1 MVERD
6 RNGGRVMTTA
16 TTTTPARTRSGS
28 VPAHA
33 PAAADL
39 ERLATYPH
47 VVVSWIDDAGY
58 PMSVATDFTVDHA
71 AGSVRLATP
80 GGAPIPTDRELG
92 VVGSHIRPQP
102 GIGYDERR
110 YLQLWGRI
118 DGEAFVPSRAW
129 GWDEHE
135 VPFFEYSERS
145 VPQSRRYLAD
155 LSREKG
161 RTIRPRL
168 SPFWLA
174 LRTTR
179 LPFLSATFVPVLLG
193 IAVAASDGAF
203 TWWTALLTLIGGSFA
218 HLGINVT
225 NDIFDTLSGA
235 DEANTTPTQ
244 FSGGSR
250 VAVYDLVSVRGLS
263 WLALALFGVAAAIGL
278 ALVAITGSLTLLWI
292 GVAGIAV
299 GVAYTAPPLKLV
311 YRGLGEI
318 AVAVG
323 FGPIMLLG
331 AYVVQTGRLAWEPF
345 VLSLVP
351 GILIALILYVNEI
364 PDRRSDAEAGK
375 RTLPVRL
382 PPATIRT
389 GYLVAAIAAFAIIV
403 AGVVGG
409 LFPWPALVALVA
421 LPMALKVHEGLK
433 VHYDSPYTLMAVM
446 GTNVNLNLAVGGL
459 LLAAY
464 AGWIAVTLIA
474 G

>member
-1 MVERD
+1 MAIE
-6 RNGGRVMTTA
+6 A
-16 TTTTPARTRSGS
+16 PTRPGS
-28 VPAHA
+28 VPAHD
-33 PAAADL
+33 PTGADL

-47 VVVSWIDDAGY
+47 VVVSWIDDDGY
-58 PMSVATDFTVDHA
+58 PISVATTFTVDLA
-71 AGSVRLATP
+71 AGTVKLTP
-80 GGAPIPTDRELG
+80 PAGLPIPTDRQIG
-92 VVGSHIRPQP
+92 VLGSHIRPQP

-110 YLQLWGRI
+110 YLQLWGRSS
-118 DGEAFVPSRAW
+118 DGSTFAPARAW
-129 GWDEHE
+129 GWDETE

-145 VPQSRRYLAD
+145 VPQSRRYLAA
-155 LSREKG
+155 LSEEKG

-179 LPFLSATFVPVLLG
+179 LPFLSATAVPVFLG
-193 IAVAASDGAF
+193 IAVAASHGAF

-235 DEANTTPTQ
+235 DDANTTPTQ

-250 VAVYDLVSVRGLS
+250 VAVYDLVSIRGLS
-263 WLALALFGVAAAIGL
+263 WLAIGLFAVAGAIGL
-278 ALVAITGSLTLLWI
+278 LLVAITQSLTLLWI
-292 GVAGIAV
+292 GLAGVIV

-318 AVAVG
+318 AVAIG

-331 AYVVQTGRLAWEPF
+331 AYVVQTGELAWEPF

-351 GILIALILYVNEI
+351 GLLIALILYVNEI

-382 PPATIRT
+382 PPETVRT
-389 GYLVAAIAAFAIIV
+389 GYLVVAMAAFAIIV
-403 AGVVGG
+403 GGVLGG
-409 LFPWPALVALVA
+409 LFPWPTLIALAAVPIALR
-421 LPMALKVHEGLK
+421 VHQGLK

-446 GTNVNLNLAVGGL
+446 GTNVNLNLIVGGL
-459 LLAAY
+459 LLVAY
-464 AGWIAVTLIA
+464 VATIVLRLNVP
-474 G
+474 

>member
-1 MVERD
+1 MA
-6 RNGGRVMTTA
+6 TA
-16 TTTTPARTRSGS
+16 TAPMRSGS
-28 VPAHA
+28 IPAHA
-33 PAAADL
+33 PSATDL
-39 ERLATYPH
+39 ERLATYPY

-58 PMSVATDFTVDHA
+58 PTSVATSFEADASAGTVRVA
-71 AGSVRLATP
+71 APAGM
-80 GGAPIPTDRELG
+80 PIPTDREISLT
-92 VVGSHIRPQP
+92 GSHIRPQP
-102 GIGYDERR
+102 GVGYDERR
-110 YLQLWGRI
+110 YLQLWGRS
-118 DGEAFVPSRAW
+118 DGATFTPSRAW
-129 GWDEHE
+129 GWDETE

-145 VPQSRRYLAD
+145 VPQSRRYLAA
-155 LSREKG
+155 LSAEKG

-179 LPFLSATFVPVLLG
+179 LPFLSATAVPVLLG
-193 IAVAASDGAF
+193 IAVAASHGAF

-225 NDIFDTLSGA
+225 NDVFDTLSGA
-235 DEANTTPTQ
+235 DDANTTPTQ

-250 VAVYDLVSVRGLS
+250 VAVYDLVSIRGLS
-263 WLALALFGVAAAIGL
+263 WLAIGLFAAAGAIGL
-278 ALVAITGSLTLLWI
+278 LLVWITQSLLLLWI
-292 GVAGIAV
+292 GIAGVVV

-318 AVAVG
+318 AVALG

-331 AYVVQTGRLAWEPF
+331 AYVVQTGELAWEPF

-382 PPATIRT
+382 APDTVRT
-389 GYLVAAIAAFAIIV
+389 GYLVAALAAFAIILG
-403 AGVVGG
+403 GVVGG
-409 LFPWPALVALVA
+409 LFPWPTLVALAAVPIA
-421 LPMALKVHEGLK
+421 LRVYQGLK

-446 GTNVNLNLAVGGL
+446 GTNVNLNLVVGGL
-459 LLAAY
+459 LLIGYVVAIVL
-464 AGWIAVTLIA
+464 GL
-474 G
+474 

>member
-1 MVERD
+1 MAVQ
-6 RNGGRVMTTA
+6 
-16 TTTTPARTRSGS
+16 TPPRPRSSS

-33 PAAADL
+33 PTREDL

-47 VVVSWIDDAGY
+47 VVVSWIDDDGY
-58 PMSVATDFTVDHA
+58 PTSVATGFEVDLEALTVTLGPTAD
-71 AGSVRLATP
+71 
-80 GGAPIPTDRELG
+80 PIPGDREIG
-92 VVGSHIRPQP
+92 VLGSHIRPQA
-102 GIGYDERR
+102 GVGYDQRR
-110 YLQLWGRI
+110 YLELWGRVA
-118 DGEAFVPSRAW
+118 DGRTLTATRAW
-129 GWDEHE
+129 GWDENE

-145 VPQSRRYLAD
+145 VPQSRKYLAA
-155 LSREKG
+155 LSAEKG
-161 RTIRPRL
+161 RQIRPRL

-179 LPFLSATFVPVLLG
+179 LPFLSATAVPVLLG
-193 IAVAASDGAF
+193 IAVAAHHGFF
-203 TWWTALLTLIGGSFA
+203 TWWTALLTLVGGSFA
-218 HLGINVT
+218 HLAINVT

-250 VAVYDLVSVRGLS
+250 VALYDLVTIRGLAG
-263 WLALALFGVAAAIGL
+263 LAIGLFGAAAAIGL
-278 ALVAITGSLTLLWI
+278 LLVAITGSMLLLWI
-292 GVAGIAV
+292 GIAGIAV

-318 AVAVG
+318 AVAIG

-364 PDRRSDAEAGK
+364 PDRRADAGAGK
-375 RTLPVRL
+375 LTLPTRFG
-382 PPATIRT
+382 PEAIRI
-389 GYLVAAIAAFAIIV
+389 GYLVSALAAFAVVV
-403 AGVVGG
+403 AGVAAG
-409 LFPWPALVALVA
+409 LLPWPTLVALAAV
-421 LPMALKVHEGLK
+421 PIVFRVHQGLK

-446 GTNVNLNLAVGGL
+446 GQNVNLNLVVGGL

-464 AGWIAVTLIA
+464 IVTIAVTAIA
-474 G
+474 